1 MKRLLMVG
9 GNGFIGRSLVDH
21 IVRTG
26 GRKIIITGRS
36 NQAKWNLPDG
46 VSYQKVS
53 IDDLTVYETLLDW
66 ADEVVDFAY
75 SSVPQTSFDDPIQDV
90 LDNLPFNVG
99 LLKLASERYLGKF
112 IFISSGGTVY
122 GPPVQLPISEDHPTN
137 PVSPY
142 GITKLAVEKYGLM
155 YWRSRGLQFIAVR
168 PANPYGPGQHG
179 GRGQGF
185 VATAMQQVLDG
196 KQISIFG
203 ENGTIRDYIYVV
215 DLAKGILAA
224 LDCAEAGSILNIGTG
239 VGIDNRQ
246 MLDALSIVIGR
257 EGKQLNI
264 TSAPGR
270 SFDVSANILDSS
282 RLQNISRWKPE
293 VSLQNGLE
301 RTWDWVK
308 SVQK

>member
-1 MKRLLMVG
+1 MVG
-9 GNGFIGRSLVDH
+9 GGGFIGRSLAEL

-36 NQAKWNLPDG
+36 NHAKWNLPDG

-53 IDDLTVYETLLDW
+53 IDDLTGYETLLDW

-75 SSVPQTSFDDPIQDV
+75 SSVPQTSFDDPIRDV
-90 LDNLPFNVG
+90 LDNLPFNVA
-99 LLKLASERYLGKF
+99 LLKLASERCLGKF

-137 PVSPY
+137 PISPY

-155 YWRSRGLQFIAVR
+155 YWRSRGLQFIALR

-196 KQISIFG
+196 NQITIFG
-203 ENGTIRDYIYVV
+203 KNGTIRDYIYVD
-215 DLAKGILAA
+215 DLAKGILAT
-224 LDCAEAGSILNIGTG
+224 LDYAEAGSILNIGTG
-239 VGIDNRQ
+239 VGVDNRQ
-246 MLDALSIVIGR
+246 MLDALSLVIGR
-257 EGKQLNI
+257 DGKQLNI
-264 TSAPGR
+264 KFAPGR
-270 SFDVSANILDSS
+270 SFDVSTNILDSS
-282 RLQNISRWKPE
+282 RLQNISGWKPD
-293 VSLQNGLE
+293 VVLQSGLE
-301 RTWDWVK
+301 RTWTWVK
-308 SVQK
+308 GLQK